1 MDTIT
6 AATMK
11 IEVQT
16 IRRPSLTDVPRY
28 CAAESKRRY
37 RKIKGLKKMKV
48 KNLYF
53 HSSRDK

>member
-6 AATMK
+6 ATTMK

-37 RKIKGLKKMKV
+37 RKIKEKP
-48 KNLYF
+48 
-53 HSSRDK
+53 